1 MNTMVPQMER
11 CPTKAKMGTDFFI
24 ILKGV
29 VGKWMEVGMEANGWY
44 GIFLFIAPN

>member
-11 CPTKAKMGTDFFI
+11 GPTKTKMGTDFFI
-24 ILKGV
+24 ILP
-29 VGKWMEVGMEANGWY
+29 VGRKWMEVGMEANGWY